1 VVHETHKSQQKSVPQ
16 RFWQGCR
23 DLAVAIS
30 AFGGA
35 ACMKQAGEGLEGLK
49 DIRLI
54 VSCSVSTGE
63 RVLIGKTRLWFT
75 SVAN

>member
-1 VVHETHKSQQKSVPQ
+1 MHETQKSQQNSVLQ
-16 RFWQGCR
+16 WFRQGCR
-23 DLAVAIS
+23 DLAVTIR
-30 AFGGA
+30 AFRGA